1 MNNELQVFVKEG
13 LGKGLT
19 REEMKKA
26 LLKAGWPQD
35 EVKNALGAYADVDFP
50 IAVPKRRPY
59 LSARE
64 AFQYL
69 VMFLTLYISSFS
81 VGTLLFQF
89 INRWLPDAA
98 ESYDY
103 MLTASTATIRAST
116 AALVITFPVFLFV
129 ARMLQ
134 KAIARDP
141 DKRSSKVRKWLTYLT
156 LFVAAGII
164 IGDLI
169 TLVTY
174 LLGGELTLRFVLKVI
189 VVLAITGSI
198 FGYYLWDL
206 RNEEKEH

>member
-1 MNNELQVFVKEG
+1 MNNELQGFVKEG
-13 LGKGLT
+13 LTKGLK
-19 REEMKKA
+19 REDLKKA
-26 LLKAGWPQD
+26 LTKAGWPAD
-35 EVKNALGAYADVDFP
+35 EVKNAIDAYADVDFP

-69 VMFLTLYISSFS
+69 VMFLTLYISAFS
-81 VGTLLFQF
+81 VGTLLFEF

-98 ESYDY
+98 TAYDY
-103 MLTASTATIRAST
+103 GLVASTATIRAAS
-116 AALVITFPVFLFV
+116 AALIITFPVFLFV
-129 ARMLQ
+129 AWLLQ
-134 KAIARDP
+134 KAITRDP
-141 DKRSSKVRKWLTYLT
+141 TKRSSLVRKWLTYVT
-156 LFVAAGII
+156 LYVATGII

-174 LLGGELTLRFVLKVI
+174 LLGGELTLRFVLKVV

-206 RNEEKEH
+206 RSEEKE